1 MNGTLRALTFALPLC
16 SLLLVGMAQPAGA
29 QLFGDRSLGVTLTPQ
44 PQPGST
50 GSTNP
55 AGMVGQIGR
64 NAGSSLGPN
73 PRFLRSSRDP
83 NVFVG
88 RDPNLND
95 FIGATQAV
103 GGVVGTSLGDLQPNR
118 DLNVNR
124 PRFEAAPTRN
134 GLYRPRLVL
143 HEELRIPAQ
152 QGAST
157 VQPVAERALAR
168 SLARKELSDRVQ
180 ARVVNRTAILE
191 GVVASEHDR
200 LLAAE
205 LARLEPG
212 IAAVDNRLQLAAP
225 LPEPDAGPSLG
236 PGSELPSP
244 GSADQLPR
252 RSAPREL

>member
-1 MNGTLRALTFALPLC
+1 MTGLRRSLNLALVPCAV
-16 SLLLVGMAQPAGA
+16 LLGLTQTAEA
-29 QLFGDRSLGVTLTPQ
+29 QLFGNRTVGQTLTPQ
-44 PQPGST
+44 AQPGSM

-55 AGMVGQIGR
+55 AGMVGQIGA
-64 NAGSSLGPN
+64 NMGSSLGPN
-73 PRFLRSSRDP
+73 PRFVRGNRDP
-83 NVFVG
+83 NAFVG
-88 RDPNLND
+88 RDPDVNG
-95 FIGATQAV
+95 FVGAEQAIGGAI
-103 GGVVGTSLGDLQPNR
+103 GTSLGDLPTNR

-124 PRFEAAPTRN
+124 PRIEAAPNRN

-152 QGAST
+152 GAST
-157 VQPVAERALAR
+157 QQPLAVRTLQR
-168 SLARKELSDRVQ
+168 SLARRELADRVQ
-180 ARVVNRTAILE
+180 ARVENRTAILE

-212 IAAVDNRLQLAAP
+212 IAAVDNRLRLAAP

-244 GSADQLPR
+244 DSADQSPR
-252 RSAPREL
+252 RSRPREL

>member
-1 MNGTLRALTFALPLC
+1 MTGLRRFFNLALPLC
-16 SLLLVGMAQPAGA
+16 TVLLLGLTQSAEA

-64 NAGSSLGPN
+64 NAGAASLGPN

-83 NVFVG
+83 NAFIG

-124 PRFEAAPTRN
+124 PRFEAAPNRN

-143 HEELRIPAQ
+143 HEELRIPP
-152 QGAST
+152 QGASPA
-157 VQPVAERALAR
+157 QSLAERTLQR
-168 SLARKELSDRVQ
+168 SLARRELSDRVQ
-180 ARVVNRTAILE
+180 ARVENRTAILE

-212 IAAVDNRLQLAAP
+212 IAAVDNRLRLAAP

-236 PGSELPSP
+236 PGSEPPSP
-244 GSADQLPR
+244 DSVDQSPR
-252 RSAPREL
+252 RSPPREL

>member
-1 MNGTLRALTFALPLC
+1 LAIALLPAI
-16 SLLLVGMAQPAGA
+16 AQPSSA
-29 QLFGDRSLGVTLTPQ
+29 QLFGDRSVGQTLTPQ

-50 GSTNP
+50 SLTNP
-55 AGMVGQIGR
+55 ASMIGQIGR
-64 NAGSSLGPN
+64 SAASSLGPN

-83 NVFVG
+83 NAFIG

-103 GGVVGTSLGDLQPNR
+103 GGQVGSSLGDLLPNR

-124 PRFEAAPTRN
+124 PRFEAAPNRN

-152 QGAST
+152 PPQGGAA

-212 IAAVDNRLQLAAP
+212 IAAVDNRLRLAAP

-244 GSADQLPR
+244 GSADQSPR